1 MERAENIKRNW
12 VWRLAGI
19 LLIMVFI
26 ASGCEKIGDFY
37 LGVHLQPK
45 MEEEQFVPGLN
56 ILGVIR
62 PDSTGSYNNSFV
74 HVGQILPA
82 VGDTS
87 SDWEL
92 LDALVEIQKT
102 GEAAGTP
109 SIFIRSNPDSLFKTP
124 EYRPDSL
131 FRPMG
136 GESYKLVCSWGTLPV
151 LLAETRVPSVP
162 ELSPGTLSVSASEVR
177 FSIQTDSSVYLLDV
191 YLITQGKT
199 ISQRHVPDHVNGN
212 TIIISTGNRQAE
224 ELVVFAYDKNLADYY
239 VNSNVSLNFNK
250 YRRPFSYVENGYGVF
265 GSMNLLRVSL

>member
-1 MERAENIKRNW
+1 MKGAENKKRNW
-12 VWRLAGI
+12 GRSLAVTSLFV
-19 LLIMVFI
+19 LLIV
-26 ASGCEKIGDFY
+26 SGCEKIGDLY
-37 LGVHLQPK
+37 LGVPLQPK
-45 MEEEQFVPGLN
+45 MEKEQFVPGLN

-62 PDSTGSYNNSFV
+62 PDSTGRYNNSFV

-92 LDALVEIQKT
+92 MDAVVVIQKA
-102 GEAAGTP
+102 GEVPGTP
-109 SIFIRSNPDSLFKTP
+109 EIFTRMNPDSLFKTP

-136 GESYKLVCSWGTLPV
+136 GERYSLTCSWGSLPV
-151 LLAETRVPSVP
+151 LQAETRVPSVP
-162 ELSPGTLSVSASEVR
+162 LLSPGTLSVSATEVR
-177 FSIQTDSSVYLLDV
+177 FSIKTDSSVYLLDI
-191 YLITQGKT
+191 YLITEGKT
-199 ISQRHVPDHVNGN
+199 FIQRHVPDQQEGN
-212 TIIISTGNRQAE
+212 TIIFSTGNRRAE

-265 GSMNLLRVSL
+265 GSMNLLRVTL